1 METRSPPWLRQWSLF
16 LFHVPPFSKNVYKR
30 FSKEGFGHT
39 TNERNNDNN
48 INENDINNNI
58 GKDVANDNNSLN
70 YRNNN
75 DNDTNDESNNDD
87 DHSQR

>member
-1 METRSPPWLRQWSLF
+1 METRSPPWLRQWSLL

-30 FSKEGFGHT
+30 FSKEGFGHA

-58 GKDVANDNNSLN
+58 GKDVANDNDSLN
-70 YRNNN
+70 YRNND

>member
-1 METRSPPWLRQWSLF
+1 METRSPPWLRQWSLL

-48 INENDINNNI
+48 INENDINNHI
-58 GKDVANDNNSLN
+58 GKDVANDNDSLN

-75 DNDTNDESNNDD
+75 DNYTNDESNNDD